1 MAAVTDTDNNQLKVA
16 AEEAAVAVAVE
27 MLVVMATM
35 KMMTT
40 KMAATATGH
49 RQ

>member
-27 MLVVMATM
+27 MLVVMATVRLH
-35 KMMTT
+35 TYV
-40 KMAATATGH
+40 
-49 RQ
+49 